1 MASED
6 SLMLSDDELF
16 NPVVKP
22 QHETIETLP
31 LHRPTID
38 DYDDSDYETLA
49 TLPLD
54 HSVLNNGRSTSGG
67 QTQPTQLI
75 PRLSSPDMP
84 SSPPKLPTVQVAA
97 SSPVIGSSAMPK
109 QRGILASA
117 MAPAGTTFRLPTI
130 AVPQRRPEP
139 ITIDSDDEGPT
150 YRGGSSDDDEGSSR
164 KNDLKTYTF
173 SRKPQPEKVAESP
186 QGQSDGSSRFSKI
199 ASSYMYRAS
208 SNSSLA
214 SSSTKRSADTNANAY
229 GNATKKPRQAGPA
242 RALPVQKKIPEMDM
256 DDISDYNT
264 RQKVKRLLAMVR
276 GVSVLESFTVLQNK
290 KGNYDDAVEQLLT
303 LSEKRESDG
312 KKNAID
318 LISDDELTLTPGV
331 PKRPLLH
338 VPKQHPKAPQKT
350 IVEKWGST
358 QIPKKPQKVIS
369 VFDTPQPRPKKRT
382 LIRGRRRSSTP
393 PAPLPTKPLPRAVQ
407 TIQSDDSDEADSA
420 ANSDAEANPTFQ
432 SRVLEFFNK
441 CSAADLVDTASTSK
455 ELAQFFVSQRPFKS
469 LDAITEIQDPSLKPT
484 KGRRKT
490 APIGERLVEKVE
502 AMLESYD
509 AVDFLVQRC
518 QNLAKP
524 LATEM
529 KRWGINMHGSQS
541 GELEMVSLHEVQ
553 KTHDSGIGT
562 PVSDEDPDNV
572 RQPGSRNRIGQ
583 PSSMSPDIQMKDYQ
597 IAGVNWLNLLYKRNL
612 SCILADDMGLGKTCQ
627 VIAFLAHLFE
637 EGHAGPHLVVV
648 PAATLENWLKEFKRF
663 CPTLRVEPYYSTV
676 PGERMMLRQT
686 FEDSKEEVN
695 VIVTTYTI
703 AKARDDFPWLR
714 TFGFDCTV
722 FDEGHVLKNADSQ
735 VASKLVK
742 IASNFR
748 LLLTGTPL
756 QNNLKELISLLA
768 FLMPDVFKDKQSALR
783 TIFSH
788 TVKAMDGNH
797 DALLSAQRI
806 TRARS
811 MLTPF
816 ILRRKKY
823 QVLEDLPKKER
834 RVELCDMTAEQVEIY
849 QLWLEKAYSI
859 RERREKGE
867 NMGQESSN
875 ILMKLRQAA
884 IHPFLFRRLYP
895 DKILPKIAKQC
906 LRVEM
911 WRESNPDLIVTELK
925 AYSDME
931 INTLCDAHEELKRF
945 VLVNNEW
952 MASGK
957 VEKTVELLRKFMS
970 EGHRT
975 LIFSQFTMVLDILE
989 LVLQHEDIGYYRL
1002 DGTTR
1007 VSERQDMI
1015 DEFSADDNKTP
1026 VFMLST
1032 KAGGAG
1038 INLATANKVIVFDS
1052 GFNPQDDIQAE
1063 NRAHRIGQTKEVEV
1077 IRLVSRGSVEE
1088 QIHAMGLAKLK
1099 LDEQVAGD
1107 GAEEQP
1113 PQNGAEE
1120 TEKEAEGRQL
1130 VESMFFAKL
1139 NQEPIDQLKAEV
1151 ASPAKAKLPKSEEP
1165 APELKPNDVELEK
1178 YPDASQN
1185 RQASVDLPAR
1195 PRRSKRA

>member
-1 MASED
+1 
-6 SLMLSDDELF
+6 
-16 NPVVKP
+16 
-22 QHETIETLP
+22 
-31 LHRPTID
+31 
-38 DYDDSDYETLA
+38 
-49 TLPLD
+49 
-54 HSVLNNGRSTSGG
+54 
-67 QTQPTQLI
+67 
-75 PRLSSPDMP
+75 
-84 SSPPKLPTVQVAA
+84 
-97 SSPVIGSSAMPK
+97 
-109 QRGILASA
+109 
-117 MAPAGTTFRLPTI
+117 MAPAGTMFRLPT
-130 AVPQRRPEP
+130 VVNPQRHPQT

-150 YRGGSSDDDEGSSR
+150 YRGGSSDDDEGSLR
-164 KNDLKTYTF
+164 KNDIKTYTF
-173 SRKPQPEKVAESP
+173 SSKTQPEKVAESP
-186 QGQSDGSSRFSKI
+186 QGQNDSSSRFSKL

-208 SNSSLA
+208 SNSSLG
-214 SSSTKRSADTNANAY
+214 SSTTKRSADTNANAY
-229 GNATKKPRQAGPA
+229 GNATKKPRQVGPA
-242 RALPVQKKIPEMDM
+242 RAIPVPVEKNSPDM
-256 DDISDYNT
+256 DLDEISDYNIRT
-264 RQKVKRLLAMVR
+264 KVNRLRSMVR
-276 GVSVLESFTVLQNK
+276 GVSVRETYTVLLNNK
-290 KGNYDDAVEQLLT
+290 GYYDDAVEQLLL
-303 LSEKRESDG
+303 LSERRESNSR
-312 KKNAID
+312 KKPID
-318 LISDDELTLTPGV
+318 LTSEDELVLSPGI
-331 PKRPLLH
+331 PKRPS
-338 VPKQHPKAPQKT
+338 VNAAKQQPKAPQKSIT
-350 IVEKWGST
+350 EKWSST
-358 QIPKKPQKVIS
+358 QIPKKPKKVIS
-369 VFDTPQPRPKKRT
+369 VFDTPEPQPKKRT
-382 LIRGRRRSSTP
+382 LVRGRRRPSTP
-393 PAPLPTKPLPRAVQ
+393 PEVLATKPLPKAVQ
-407 TIQSDDSDEADSA
+407 TILSDESDEADSA
-420 ANSDAEANPTFQ
+420 VNSDTEANPTFE
-432 SRVLEFFNK
+432 SRLLDFFNK

-455 ELAQFFVSQRPFKS
+455 QLAEFFVSQRPFKS
-469 LDAITEIQDPSLKPT
+469 IAAVTELQDPSLKPT

-490 APIGERLVEKVE
+490 IPVGERIVEKVE
-502 AMLESYD
+502 TMLEGYN
-509 AVDFLVQRC
+509 AVDFLVQKC
-518 QNLAKP
+518 QNLARP
-524 LATEM
+524 LDSEM
-529 KRWGINMHGSQS
+529 SKWGINMHGSQD
-541 GELEMVSLHEVQ
+541 GELDMVSLHEVQ

-562 PVSDEDPDNV
+562 PVSDEDLDNV
-572 RQPGSRNRIGQ
+572 GQPGSRNLIGQ
-583 PSSMSPDIQMKDYQ
+583 PSFMSPDIQMKDYQ
-597 IAGVNWLNLLYKRNL
+597 VAGINWLNLLYKRHL

-637 EGHAGPHLVVV
+637 EGHTGPHLVVV

-676 PGERMMLRQT
+676 PGERALLRET
-686 FEDSKEEVN
+686 LEDSREEVN

-703 AKARDDFPWLR
+703 AKAKEDFPWLR

-722 FDEGHVLKNADSQ
+722 YDEGHVLKNADSQ
-735 VASKLVK
+735 VASRLVR

-768 FLMPDVFKDKQSALR
+768 FLMPDVFKDKQSALK

-797 DALLSAQRI
+797 DALLSAERI

-816 ILRRKKY
+816 ILRRKKN
-823 QVLEDLPKKER
+823 QVLKDLPKKER

-859 RERREKGE
+859 RERRESGE
-867 NMGQESSN
+867 NIGQESSN
-875 ILMKLRQAA
+875 VLMRLRQAA

-895 DKILPKIAKQC
+895 DKVLPKIAKQC

-931 INTLCDAHEELKRF
+931 INALCSAHEELKRF
-945 VLVNNEW
+945 ALANNEW

-957 VEKTVELLRKFMS
+957 IQKTVELLRKFMS

-989 LVLQHEDIGYYRL
+989 LVLEHEDIGYYRL

-1015 DEFSADDNKTP
+1015 DEFSAENNETP

-1077 IRLVSRGSVEE
+1077 IRLVSRGTVEE
-1088 QIHAMGLAKLK
+1088 QIHAMGLTKLK
-1099 LDEQVAGD
+1099 LDEQVAGE

-1120 TEKEAEGRQL
+1120 TDKEAEGRQL

-1139 NQEPIDQLKAEV
+1139 DQEPIDQVKAEV
-1151 ASPAKAKLPKSEEP
+1151 VSPAKPHPPKPKELDPVVTKLEDD
-1165 APELKPNDVELEK
+1165 DVVE
-1178 YPDASQN
+1178 N
-1185 RQASVDLPAR
+1185 NIRQASVDLPAR
-1195 PRRSKRA
+1195 PRRSKRG